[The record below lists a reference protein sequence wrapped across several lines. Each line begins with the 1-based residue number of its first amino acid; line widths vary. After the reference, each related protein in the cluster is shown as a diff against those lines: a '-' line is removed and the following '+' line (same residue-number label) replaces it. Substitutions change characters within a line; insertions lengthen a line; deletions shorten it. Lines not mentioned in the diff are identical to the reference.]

1 MTYATDECHRMRT
14 SEICT
19 QGDTHRMVVP
29 APPVL
34 AAFVLPGNCMRLFF
48 PPGAAPATASPAS
61 APVTLWRLSC
71 VARVSSQSGKAAGGR
86 ADHKEEGGRTAV
98 ALQTRP
104 TRPRTAAPTRVLPS
118 LVLQLRAPRGV
129 SPQGP
134 AAAPAAAAGELPQP
148 RHGPCQSAWH
158 CGRRN
163 MTSKLSVS
171 SRRRNER
178 QAQGQP
184 PPRAHTHSFRCCAS
198 SVRRC
203 AACSAPWSGHHVW
216 SRVSK
221 HGHTLVG
228 DTQSCM
234 ASCAPWRA

>member
-1 MTYATDECHRMRT
+1 MSVTACAHPRYAHR
-14 SEICT
+14 E
-19 QGDTHRMVVP
+19 THTGWSSPR
-29 APPVL
+29 
-34 AAFVLPGNCMRLFF
+34 RLSLQ
-48 PPGAAPATASPAS
+48 PLSCPATACAS
-61 APVTLWRLSC
+61 FFPLA
-71 VARVSSQSGKAAGGR
+71 Q
-86 ADHKEEGGRTAV
+86 
-98 ALQTRP
+98 
-104 TRPRTAAPTRVLPS
+104 RPRQLRRRLHLSPCGVCRVLPES
-118 LVLQLRAPRGV
+118 VPRAERQPEAEPTTRRR
-129 SPQGP
+129 
-134 AAAPAAAAGELPQP
+134 AAAPLSLCKRGQHVLGQRLQHVCCRLWCCSCAPRAACLPRARLLP
-148 RHGPCQSAWH
+148 LPLLLASCRNRETGLVSLLGTAVSGTRHPNCQ
-158 CGRRN
+158 
-163 MTSKLSVS
+163 S

-216 SRVSK
+216 LRVSK